1 MITRGLSILLIVLGL
16 AVLVRTVVA
25 GVGGGVGLLLGTLL
39 VLAGA
44 LRLYIG
50 GLR

>member
-1 MITRGLSILLIVLGL
+1 MITRGLSILLILLGL
-16 AVLVRTVVA
+16 AVLVRTLVA

-50 GLR
+50 DFR

>member
-1 MITRGLSILLIVLGL
+1 MITRGLPILLIVLGL

-50 GLR
+50 DVR

>member
-1 MITRGLSILLIVLGL
+1 MITRALSILLIVLGL

-25 GVGGGVGLLLGTLL
+25 GIGGGVGLLLGTLL

-44 LRLYIG
+44 LRLYMG
-50 GLR
+50 AVR

>member
-1 MITRGLSILLIVLGL
+1 MITRGLSILLILLGL

-50 GLR
+50 DLR

>member
-50 GLR
+50 GFR

>member
-25 GVGGGVGLLLGTLL
+25 GVGGGVGLLLGTRL

-50 GLR
+50 DFR

>member
-1 MITRGLSILLIVLGL
+1 MITRGLSILLILLGL
-16 AVLVRTVVA
+16 AVLVRTLVE

-50 GLR
+50 DFR

>member
-1 MITRGLSILLIVLGL
+1 VITRGLSILLIVLGA

-44 LRLYIG
+44 LRLYMG
-50 GLR
+50 TVR